1 MGLFKGGLYWWRVKL
16 IAPIL
21 AIMLAFQ
28 LTGCAYMFHGSTDQI
43 TMHSPTPEAQ
53 IYLNNVLI
61 AKGTAT
67 ATVERNK
74 KYVITAKK
82 EGCSDHTVETGDK
95 FDGISLLGLLLDF
108 GIVSMLIVDNATG
121 AMWKTD
127 PLVYHVNPICPAPT
141 R

>member
-1 MGLFKGGLYWWRVKL
+1 MGIFLGGSSWWRTNTIVL
-16 IAPIL
+16 VL
-21 AIMLAFQ
+21 TVMLLLQ
-28 LTGCAYMFHGSTDQI
+28 SSGCAYMFHGNRDQI
-43 TMHSPTPEAQ
+43 TIQSADPDAQ
-53 IYLNNVLI
+53 IYLDNVLI

-74 KYVITAKK
+74 KYTIAAKK

-95 FDGISLLGLLLDF
+95 FDGISLLGLLLDL
-108 GIVSMLIVDNATG
+108 GIISMLIVDNATG

-127 PLVYHVNPICPAPT
+127 PLVYHVKPICPATT